1 MFDDKIECLDAVAH
15 QGLRQFG
22 MTEAF
27 PGLEQILEHGF
38 GRVFNALCLL
48 ERAAGHG
55 DGPVADSRG
64 AADHAHFFEQ
74 GHALGSALKSRQAR
88 HERGEAAADDDD
100 VEGLG
105 PVGVLGFPGLGEG
118 RSRRETAQG
127 HCARLDKSSACFHKD
142 LRTAFPKALERIIA
156 GVNRK
161 RASESGLAGR
171 AGAHSRKIPQ
181 RQRHDPSI
189 KRFFRSPALLNNPPH
204 RFEYAGKPMCLAKRY
219 TGFDISGIPQ

>member
-1 MFDDKIECLDAVAH
+1 
-15 QGLRQFG
+15 
-22 MTEAF
+22 
-27 PGLEQILEHGF
+27 
-38 GRVFNALCLL
+38 
-48 ERAAGHG
+48 
-55 DGPVADSRG
+55 
-64 AADHAHFFEQ
+64 
-74 GHALGSALKSRQAR
+74 
-88 HERGEAAADDDD
+88 
-100 VEGLG
+100 
-105 PVGVLGFPGLGEG
+105 G

-161 RASESGLAGR
+161 RASESGLAGL